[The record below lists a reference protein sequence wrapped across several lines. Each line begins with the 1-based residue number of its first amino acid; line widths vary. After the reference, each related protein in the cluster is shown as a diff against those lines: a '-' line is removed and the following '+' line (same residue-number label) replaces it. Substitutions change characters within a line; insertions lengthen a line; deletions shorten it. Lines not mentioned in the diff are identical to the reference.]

1 MNRAL
6 SARIAA
12 PLAALAVLAV
22 GALAW
27 PFTIDD
33 AFITARYAQR
43 LASGRGLTF
52 IGSDAHAVS
61 DGVTSPLWLLPGVIA
76 QRLGTSPLGM
86 GRLGM
91 GPIDAQKLLGLALMA
106 LAAALIV
113 SRARRRQG
121 GTRAAWMAALLVASG
136 PTLGV
141 WGVAGLETG
150 AATLALTAVVL
161 GATARPRVDAVLVG
175 VCVGLLAWLRPE
187 ALPAGVVALITV
199 GIGGGRRA
207 ALTSALIAASLVV
220 GVAAYRVVLFGHLL
234 PLAAQAK
241 PAELSAGLA
250 YVARAA
256 LVTTGVAGLALAAL
270 AARQGR
276 RGDGWACAIVATYL
290 ASVAVAGG
298 DWMPGFRLV
307 APCLPS
313 LALLASVGAS
323 RALLR
328 SRTRAA
334 RIATLAAVALAAL
347 VPLVDL
353 GVQLPEVRAAG
364 QTRAEVA
371 RPLARW
377 LALRARNVALVDIGY
392 LAYVGGFD
400 VVDLGGV
407 TDQQV
412 AQTPGGHLD
421 KALDPAWLAERAPD
435 AIVLHASTAPRVSA
449 TGELLSLAG
458 YPIERRVA
466 AMPWVRAHFR
476 VARIVEYA
484 PGYVYVVMLPRR

>member
-43 LASGRGLTF
+43 LAGGRGLTF
-52 IGSDAHAVS
+52 IGDDAHAAS
-61 DGVTSPLWLLPGVIA
+61 DGVTSPLWLLPGVVA
-76 QRLGTSPLGM
+76 QGLGV
-86 GRLGM
+86 
-91 GPIDAQKLLGLALMA
+91 GPIAAQKLLGLALIA
-106 LAAALIV
+106 LAAALVV

-121 GTRAAWMAALLVASG
+121 GTRAAWIAALLVAAG

-161 GATARPRVDAVLVG
+161 GTMARPRVDALLVG
-175 VCVGLLAWLRPE
+175 ACVGLLAWLRPE
-187 ALPAGVVALITV
+187 ALPAGVVALIAV
-199 GIGGGRRA
+199 GVRGGRRA
-207 ALTSALIAASLVV
+207 AVTSTLLAASLVV
-220 GVAAYRVVLFGHLL
+220 GVAVYRVTLFGHLL
-234 PLAAQAK
+234 PLATQAK

-276 RGDGWACAIVATYL
+276 RGDGFTCAIVATYL

-307 APCLPS
+307 APCLPI

-323 RALLR
+323 RVLLR

-334 RIATLAAVALAAL
+334 RLATFAAVALAVL

-353 GVQLPEVRAAG
+353 GVQLPDVRAAG
-364 QTRAEVA
+364 RTRAEIA
-371 RPLARW
+371 RPLALW
-377 LALRARNVALVDIGY
+377 LAHRARNVALVDVGY
-392 LAYVGGFD
+392 LAYAGGFD

-407 TDQQV
+407 TDPEV

-421 KALDPAWLAERAPD
+421 KTIDPAWLAERAPD
-435 AIVLHASTAPRVSA
+435 AIVLHTSTAPRVSP
-449 TGELLSLAG
+449 TGALLSLGG
-458 YPIERRVA
+458 YPVERRVA
-466 AMPWVRAHFR
+466 ALPWVRAQFQ